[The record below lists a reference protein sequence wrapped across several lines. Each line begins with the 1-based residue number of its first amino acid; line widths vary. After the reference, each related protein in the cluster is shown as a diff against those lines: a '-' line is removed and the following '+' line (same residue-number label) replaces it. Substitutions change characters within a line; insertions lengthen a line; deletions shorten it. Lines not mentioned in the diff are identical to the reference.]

1 MNLRKASA
9 NTAIQTAPTCTVS
22 ELGFSDSQDAAIA
35 KISGRY
41 PETGFALNRES
52 DMVIRVSL
60 GIGIIA
66 TRESSEQV
74 EAGDVLFI
82 DRQTPYFYEGDFEV
96 LMVSSP
102 PWSPDQYE
110 YIEG

>member
-1 MNLRKASA
+1 M
-9 NTAIQTAPTCTVS
+9 VS
-22 ELGFSDSQDAAIA
+22 ELGFSSSQDAATA

-52 DMVIRVSL
+52 DMVLRITH

-74 EAGDVLFI
+74 GEGDVLFI
-82 DRQTPYFYEGDFEV
+82 DKQTPYFYEGDFEV

-102 PWSPDQYE
+102 PWSPEQYE
-110 YIEG
+110 HIDD